1 MTEPISNTVVFT
13 TTIALIIMWIGLWQ
27 WLKFLAKGKK

>member
-1 MTEPISNTVVFT
+1 MTEPISNTIVFG
-13 TTIALIIMWIGLWQ
+13 TTIALIVLWIGLWQ

>member
-1 MTEPISNTVVFT
+1 MTEPISNTVVFA
-13 TTIALIIMWIGLWQ
+13 TTIALIVGWIGLWQ